1 MQMDTNSAL
10 KKEVQT
16 KNLTHIVQKIIRD
29 EDPVV
34 AKNRIQ
40 GSVPQTK
47 GDF

>member
-16 KNLTHIVQKIIRD
+16 KNLTHIVQKIRD